1 MREQLIDSNDAK
13 NDLLACA
20 TFLAQKIGS
29 SDGHAEAVKELF
41 PFYLVKDNVD
51 LAAELADTIDDP
63 FVRDQLL
70 TQVVEKCAQLGDDE
84 YALQLAEAIEDS
96 SFQGVALEQIAR
108 QKAMK
113 GEFEKAFEI
122 ADDLQHASS
131 AYAGIALCQGKEE
144 AMRTIEK
151 IDFPTVKVHVLQEVA
166 VISNDV
172 SLLER
177 ATEIAQEIDF
187 DEERI
192 RAYLGISFQYI
203 EAKRKDKAIEVLDKA
218 RQFSET
224 LDSVQ
229 KDSFLSQISNGFMK
243 AGSIDLADRTL
254 DLVEDKYEIAHAL
267 VGYADEYQT
276 KGEEEEALE
285 ALDEAYQILKSQR
298 DTETRNTK
306 AKFNLLGIIA
316 MRYASFGKLERAI
329 EIANENPYDEIRDNT
344 LVQLAV
350 TCEQELSP
358 ELADQAINDINDKAE
373 KALAMIAVSDVRR
386 KNEKKNEAMI
396 ELNNAYSQIANI
408 EQLSMKSY
416 ILNTLADRFNLLG
429 ETDKA
434 REICSENLQLI
445 SQILDQSHRVSSM
458 AGLANMFESLNFEL
472 NDSDKLILETM
483 VRKASW

>member
-41 PFYLVKDNVD
+41 PFYLAKDNVD

-70 TQVVEKCAQLGDDE
+70 TQVVEKCAELGDDE

-108 QKAMK
+108 QKAIK

-122 ADDLQHASS
+122 ADDLQHASN
-131 AYAGIALCQGKEE
+131 AYTEIAIHQEKEE
-144 AMRTIEK
+144 ALETIEE
-151 IDFPTVKVHVLQEVA
+151 IEFPFTKVHALQQIA
-166 VISNDV
+166 HNTNDL
-172 SLLER
+172 SLLEK

-218 RQFSET
+218 RQFTET

-267 VGYADEYQT
+267 VGYADEFQA
-276 KGEEEEALE
+276 KGEEEDALE

-298 DTETRNTK
+298 DTETRNSK
-306 AKFNLLGIIA
+306 AKFNLLGIIS
-316 MRYASFGKLERAI
+316 MRFASFGKLERAI

-344 LVQLAV
+344 LVQVAV

-358 ELADQAINDINDKAE
+358 ELANQAINDINDKAE
-373 KALAMIAVSDVRR
+373 KALAMIAVSDIRR
-386 KNEKKNEAMI
+386 KNEKKEEAKI
-396 ELNNAYSQIANI
+396 ELNNAYSLIANV

-416 ILNTLADRFNLLG
+416 ILNTLGDRYNLLG
-429 ETDKA
+429 ETDRA
-434 REICSENLQLI
+434 RELCSENLRLI
-445 SQILDQSHRVSSM
+445 SEILDQSHRVSAL

-472 NDSDKLILETM
+472 NDAEKAILETM